1 MCGSQNS
8 CASGDGC
15 CHCDSVSIVS
25 HSSLNDP
32 LIVTRRN
39 NSGEKSEYSDWL
51 ESGREASSG
60 AKWPGWAGMKS
71 FSGVSNYHPEI
82 A

>member
-60 AKWPGWAGMKS
+60 AKWPGL
-71 FSGVSNYHPEI
+71 E
-82 A
+82 